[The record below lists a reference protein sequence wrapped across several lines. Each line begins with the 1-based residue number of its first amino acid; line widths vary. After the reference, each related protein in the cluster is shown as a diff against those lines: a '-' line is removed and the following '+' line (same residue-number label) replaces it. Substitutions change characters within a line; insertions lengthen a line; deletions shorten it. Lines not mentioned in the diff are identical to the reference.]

1 MLSKLKSIPPQI
13 SKIINNVKARYVILC
28 SIPYKEER
36 QKLKIKAKS
45 HNSQRERI
53 LILKV
58 GSDKILKIGKYNIK
72 QKLNKDDF

>member
-1 MLSKLKSIPPQI
+1 M
-13 SKIINNVKARYVILC
+13 INNVKARYVILC
-28 SIPYKEER
+28 SIPYEEER

-58 GSDKILKIGKYNIK
+58 GLIK
-72 QKLNKDDF
+72 FWR